1 MNPTVAQLAN
11 LSWGKVF
18 LGMLLAGG
26 VYWAALYDDGSTL
39 QSQYAIASQ
48 ELADAEKQLKKTK
61 EAVANA
67 DRFEREVRD
76 TIEQFTKI
84 VEFMPEK
91 ASTAEMVTLVTDLAA
106 KSGAK
111 LTKTEPRAGS
121 EKADFYE
128 MYRLN
133 LALEGSFSQI
143 VMFLSYLSRVPRLMT
158 FDKVEMLGER
168 VGDQE
173 VAKLI
178 FNGTLVNYRYTKTI
192 KVIDDKAN
200 AAGGASAPSPQ

>member
-1 MNPTVAQLAN
+1 MNPTIAQLAN

-18 LGMLLAGG
+18 LGMLVAGG

-67 DRFEREVRD
+67 DKFEREVRD

-84 VEFMPEK
+84 VEFMPER

-111 LTKTEPRAGS
+111 LTKTEPRPGS

-158 FDKVEMLGER
+158 FDKVELTGER
-168 VGDQE
+168 TGEQE
-173 VAKLI
+173 VAKLA
-178 FNGTLVNYRYTKTI
+178 FTGTLVNYRYTKTI
-192 KVIDDKAN
+192 KVIDDKTN
-200 AAGGASAPSPQ
+200 AAGGASAPKPQ